1 MVNGLTIGV
10 IGIQGAV
17 SEHLTSMRKILEET
31 NNSGEVFIVRNKD
44 DIKKIDALIFPGGE
58 STIIS
63 RILFKSGLYSAISKR
78 LKEDNLPIIGTCAGC
93 VILASEMT
101 DNKKDVKLLS
111 AIDMNVKR
119 NAFGRQK
126 DSFEKYID
134 IKGFSKPYNAVFIRA
149 PSIEKVW
156 GNCEILAEIDNKI
169 VMVKQEKI
177 LAVSFHPELTE
188 DLRIHKYFL
197 DIILENIS

>member
-1 MVNGLTIGV
+1 MVKRITIGV

-17 SEHLTSMRKILEET
+17 SEHLALMRKIFEET
-31 NNSGEVFIVRNKD
+31 NTSGEVFVVRNQD

-63 RILFKSGLYSAISKR
+63 RILFKSGLHSAISGR
-78 LKEDNLPIIGTCAGC
+78 LKEDNLPIMGTCAGC

-101 DNKKDVKLLS
+101 DNKKDLKLLS

-119 NAFGRQK
+119 NAFGRQR
-126 DSFEKYID
+126 DSFEKFID

-149 PSIEKVW
+149 PTIEKVW
-156 GNCEILAEIDNKI
+156 GDCEILVEIDNKI
-169 VMVKQEKI
+169 VMVRQGKI
-177 LAVSFHPELTE
+177 LAMSFHPELTD

-197 DIILENIS
+197 DLTLCK